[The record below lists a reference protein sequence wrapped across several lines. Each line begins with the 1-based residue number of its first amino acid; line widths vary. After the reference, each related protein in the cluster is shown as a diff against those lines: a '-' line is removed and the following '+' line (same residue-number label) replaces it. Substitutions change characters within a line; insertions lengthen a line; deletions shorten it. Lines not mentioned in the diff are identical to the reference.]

1 MKKFVLALLMV
12 ALTVTTLLAF
22 TSCGGG
28 SNATYELSEDGTYY
42 TLTKYVLK
50 KADMEIV
57 IPEEYE
63 GKPVKSI
70 AEDAFFAYNDKA
82 CVKKLVIPASVT
94 IFDQEGDGGIGEL
107 CYYGME
113 NYVTDIYYG
122 GTEQVWFENYRS
134 QYDYNLYI
142 NDTLVTS
149 PTIPATMTKI
159 PESYAEGCISL
170 TEINLPETV
179 TEIGRAAFSDCSGV
193 KTLTISKT
201 VTAIEEYAF
210 ANMHGLTTLNYNPVN
225 ATIGDVEDNGRY
237 DNGSVFYGMG
247 TATDTGVTIYINETV
262 EVIPDYLFKSSS
274 SNYYS
279 GPKVKNVIIH
289 NDCNFKKVGEAP
301 FVQFYN
307 PEVSEFKVEENIIY
321 IGSAENPYMF
331 CGGAANL
338 EITEIKI
345 NKNCL
350 YILDA
355 SFYQCDK
362 AESVTIPASVVQI
375 GSQSFYGIDVTFE
388 STTGWKVIGTNEAA
402 NLSRIAEGTYS
413 SGAEYRN
420 GITKLS
426 GN

>member
-1 MKKFVLALLMV
+1 MKKILLALLVV
-12 ALTVTTLLAF
+12 ALAATMLFAF
-22 TSCGGG
+22 TSCGG
-28 SNATYELSEDGTYY
+28 SAATYELSEDGTYY
-42 TLTKYVLK
+42 ILSRYVLK

-82 CVKKLVIPASVT
+82 SIKKLVIPASVT

-113 NYVTDIYYG
+113 NYVVDIYYG
-122 GTEQVWFENYRS
+122 GTEQVWFENYRA

-159 PESYAEGCISL
+159 PEGYAECCVSL

-179 TEIGRAAFSDCSGV
+179 TEIGRIAFADCSGV
-193 KTLTISKT
+193 KTLTIPKT
-201 VTAIEEYAF
+201 VTSIEEYAF
-210 ANMHGLTTLNYNPVN
+210 ANIHGLTTLNYNAVN
-225 ATIGDVEDNGRY
+225 ATVGDISDSGRR

-247 TATDTGVTIYINETV
+247 TATETGVTIYINETV
-262 EVIPDYLFKSSS
+262 EVIPEYLFKSSS
-274 SNYYS
+274 SNYYA
-279 GPKVKNVIIH
+279 GPKVKNVIID

-307 PEVSEFKVEENIIY
+307 PEVSQFTVEENIIY
-321 IGSAENPYMF
+321 IGSEENPYMF
-331 CGGAANL
+331 CGGATNL

-345 NKNCL
+345 NENTL

-362 AESVTIPASVVQI
+362 VESVTIPASVVQI
-375 GSQSFYGIDVTFE
+375 GSQSFYGVDVVFE

-420 GITKLS
+420 GITKLT